1 MSSTFP
7 PDELDEL
14 ASSAPIGVHRRPTSP
29 WRAVIPFIVIIIVV
43 PLAAWAIVWMVQ
55 NVGGSS
61 DGEQSSTLVTTQ
73 SEDTEVDAGADESVV
88 DDADADA
95 DADANTGDSQTSDNS
110 ADSSNSTDGDDED
123 DQTTVEEAPSV
134 EYGTTVQVLN
144 NTSIT
149 GYAASQA
156 SILQEAGFTN
166 VTAGNA
172 TNWMATVS
180 AVYYASED
188 LEATAQAIG
197 EALGI
202 SAVYLNSTDVAS
214 GVVVILCS

>member
-1 MSSTFP
+1 M
-7 PDELDEL
+7 
-14 ASSAPIGVHRRPTSP
+14 
-29 WRAVIPFIVIIIVV
+29 IPFIVIIIVV

-73 SEDTEVDAGADESVV
+73 SEDTEVDAGADDSVV
-88 DDADADA
+88 ADTDADV
-95 DADANTGDSQTSDNS
+95 NTDDSQTSDNS
-110 ADSSNSTDGDDED
+110 SDSSNSTDGDDED

-172 TNWMATVS
+172 TNWVATVS

>member
-73 SEDTEVDAGADESVV
+73 SEDTEIDAGADDSVV

-95 DADANTGDSQTSDNS
+95 DADVN
-110 ADSSNSTDGDDED
+110 TDGDDED

-172 TNWMATVS
+172 TNWVATVS